1 MPRLGP
7 FREREF
13 RLLFIGRTVSMLG
26 SAMAPVGLAF
36 AILNTLH
43 DSPTAIGIVL
53 AARQGPV
60 VVLLLVG
67 GVWGDR
73 LRRNHVMIASN
84 AVSFAGQG
92 LVAALLLAGTAHL
105 WELAVL
111 ASVNGASQAFFLPA
125 SSGVI
130 PQTVPEPLLQQAN
143 AALRLGLN
151 STNVAGAALG
161 GLIVAATNPGVAIA
175 VDAASYGLAATAL
188 GAMRLPAAERVK
200 GSSVWRELREGWDD
214 FWSRRWLWSIV
225 VQFGIVNAVAVG
237 AIQVLGPNVAKH
249 HLHGATG
256 WGLILTALT
265 LGLVLSGVA
274 LLRWRPRRLLLTAT
288 YGTFG
293 FAVLPLALAR
303 PLPLPIVIVAAFA
316 TGLCLELFGV
326 FWQTTMQQEI
336 PVAKLSRLSSYDL
349 VGSFA
354 LMPIG
359 YAIAGPVAAVI
370 GVTQTFLGTAAIM
383 VVAAALVLLSRD
395 VRTMERRE
403 TRPVPEAAAP

>member
-1 MPRLGP
+1 M
-7 FREREF
+7 
-13 RLLFIGRTVSMLG
+13 GRTVSTLG

-43 DSPTAIGIVL
+43 DSPSAIGIVL
-53 AARQGPV
+53 AARQIPV

-73 LRRNHVMIASN
+73 LRRNQVMVAAN
-84 AVSFAGQG
+84 AVSFASQG
-92 LVAALLLAGTAHL
+92 VVAALLLAGSAHL

-111 ASVNGASQAFFLPA
+111 ASVNGASQAFFFPA

-151 STNVAGAALG
+151 STNIAGAAVG
-161 GLIVAATNPGVAIA
+161 GLLVAATNPGIAIA
-175 VDAASYGLAATAL
+175 VDAASYALAAAAL
-188 GAMRLPAAERVK
+188 AAMRLPAGERVQ
-200 GSSVWRELREGWDD
+200 GSSVWLELREGWGD
-214 FWSRRWLWSIV
+214 FWSRQWLWSIAI
-225 VQFGIVNAVAVG
+225 QFGIINAVVVG
-237 AIQVLGPNVAKH
+237 TLEVLGPNVAKH

-265 LGLVLSGVA
+265 MGLVLSGLA
-274 LLRWRPRRLLLTAT
+274 LLRWKPRRLLRTAS
-288 YGTFG
+288 YGAFG
-293 FAVLPLALAR
+293 LAILPLALAR
-303 PLPLPIVIVAAFA
+303 PLPLPAVMVAAFA
-316 TGLCLELFGV
+316 AGACLEVFGV

-336 PVAKLSRLSSYDL
+336 PIAKLSRLSSYDA

-359 YAIAGPVAAVI
+359 YAIAGPVAAGI
-370 GVTQTFLGTAAIM
+370 GVTPTFLGTAAIIL
-383 VVAAALVLLSRD
+383 VATALVLLSPD
-395 VRTMERRE
+395 VRTLERRE
-403 TRPVPEAAAP
+403 GPAVPAAP